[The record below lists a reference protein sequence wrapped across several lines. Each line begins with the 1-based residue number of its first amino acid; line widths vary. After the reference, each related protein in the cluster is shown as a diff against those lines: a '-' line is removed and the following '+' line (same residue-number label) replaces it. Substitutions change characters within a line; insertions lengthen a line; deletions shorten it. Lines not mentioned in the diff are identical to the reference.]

1 MSNVLSLTRRTEND
15 HDLSGASK
23 SLDAECKNC
32 TPITPMDCV
41 SRCKIYRLKNEL
53 RMLSV
58 TMNNPNYINELFN
71 VLKNG
76 TRLNILQTIT
86 RGRYSVNKLQQEL
99 KKTGHRHSREN
110 ISKEYLR
117 PLIAVGLVTE
127 LEASIMQPHSAVA

>member
-71 VLKNG
+71 VLKK
-76 TRLNILQTIT
+76 RDQAK
-86 RGRYSVNKLQQEL
+86 YSFKPSHAADIQ
-99 KKTGHRHSREN
+99 
-110 ISKEYLR
+110 
-117 PLIAVGLVTE
+117 
-127 LEASIMQPHSAVA
+127 